1 MGSAISPQTISLLV
15 VLGAVLCL
23 IAMIAW
29 LKVQP
34 LLAFVVASILAALM
48 LHMPLDKVSH
58 SIEKGIG
65 DMVGS
70 LAVLLAFGAIFGKL
84 VADSGAAKK
93 ISMVLIG
100 AFGEKRIA
108 LALCLTGFIVGI
120 PLFYNVGFV
129 LLVPLIFSVWRQSGR
144 SVVYLAVPVMAGLS
158 IAHGFL
164 PPHPS
169 PSAIVPM
176 FGANMGLTLIYG
188 LIVGVPTA
196 LIAGPLFAMSV
207 KSITADPPALFAT
220 EEIGEDSLPSAA
232 NSFLTALMPVFLLT
246 GMTLLG
252 YWPGLTPEN
261 KSLVAFLGN
270 PMIVMLVSLLVALF
284 TLGAGRGKPLS
295 ELMAGSSTALREIA
309 PILLIIA
316 GAGALKQIFVDSGVD
331 QQLGALLKSLPI
343 SPLVL
348 GWLMAGAIR
357 VALGSATVAG
367 LTAAGLVAPLVRAS
381 GVDPNLMVLA
391 IGAGS
396 LMFSHVNDSGFWMF
410 KEYFGLS
417 VKDTLRSW
425 TLMEGLVGIFGLIFT
440 LILNHFIG

>member
-1 MGSAISPQTISLLV
+1 MLVMSPETTALIIVLV
-15 VLGAVLCL
+15 AVLSL

-29 LKVQP
+29 AKVQP
-34 LLAFVVASILAALM
+34 LLAFVIASIFAAL
-48 LHMPLDKVSH
+48 LLQMPLDKVTH

-70 LAVLLAFGAIFGKL
+70 LAVLLAFGAIFGKI

-93 ISMVLIG
+93 ISTVLMG
-100 AFGEKRIA
+100 AFGDKRIA

-129 LLVPLIFSVWRQSGR
+129 LLVPLIFSVARQSGKPL
-144 SVVYLAVPVMAGLS
+144 VFLAVPVMAGLS

-169 PSAIVPM
+169 PAAIVPM

-188 LIVGVPTA
+188 LIVGIPTA
-196 LIAGPLFAMSV
+196 LIAGPVFALSVRHIVANPPQLFV
-207 KSITADPPALFAT
+207 T
-220 EEIGEDSLPSAA
+220 EEIADDRLPSAA
-232 NSFLTALMPVFLLT
+232 NSFLTALLPVILLT
-246 GMTLLG
+246 GFTLLG
-252 YWPGLTPEN
+252 YVNGLDAQT
-261 KSLVAFLGN
+261 KTLIAFLGN
-270 PMIVMLVSLLVALF
+270 PMIVMLVSVIVAVL
-284 TLGAGRGKPLS
+284 TLGIGQKIPLAN
-295 ELMAGSSTALREIA
+295 LMTSSGTALREIA

-316 GAGALKQIFVDSGVD
+316 GAGALKQIFVDGGVND
-331 QQLGALLKSLPI
+331 QLGLLLKSLPVP
-343 SPLVL
+343 PLIL
-348 GWLMAGAIR
+348 GWLIAGVIR
-357 VALGSATVAG
+357 LSLGSATVAG
-367 LTAAGLVAPLVRAS
+367 LTAAGLITPLVKVS

-417 VKDTLRSW
+417 VKGTLRSW

-440 LILNHFIG
+440 LLLSQFV

>member
-1 MGSAISPQTISLLV
+1 MLVMSPETTALIIVLV
-15 VLGAVLCL
+15 AVLSL

-29 LKVQP
+29 AKVQP
-34 LLAFVVASILAALM
+34 LLAFVIASIFAAL
-48 LHMPLDKVSH
+48 LLQMPLDKVTH

-70 LAVLLAFGAIFGKL
+70 LAVLLAFGAIFGKI

-93 ISMVLIG
+93 ISTVLMG
-100 AFGEKRIA
+100 AFGDKRIA

-129 LLVPLIFSVWRQSGR
+129 LLVPLIFSVARQSGKPL
-144 SVVYLAVPVMAGLS
+144 VFLAVPVMAGLS

-169 PSAIVPM
+169 PAAIVPM

-188 LIVGVPTA
+188 LIVGIPTA
-196 LIAGPLFAMSV
+196 LIAGPVFALSVRHIVASPPQLFV
-207 KSITADPPALFAT
+207 T
-220 EEIGEDSLPSAA
+220 EEIADDRLPSAA
-232 NSFLTALMPVFLLT
+232 NSFLTALLPVILLT
-246 GMTLLG
+246 GFTLFG
-252 YWPGLTPEN
+252 YVNGLDAQT
-261 KSLVAFLGN
+261 KTLIAFLGN
-270 PMIVMLVSLLVALF
+270 PMIVMLVSVIVAVL
-284 TLGAGRGKPLS
+284 TLGIGQKIPLAN
-295 ELMAGSSTALREIA
+295 LMTSSGTALREIA

-316 GAGALKQIFVDSGVD
+316 GAGALKQIFVDGGVND
-331 QQLGALLKSLPI
+331 QLGLLLKSLPVP
-343 SPLVL
+343 PLIL
-348 GWLMAGAIR
+348 GWLIAGVIR
-357 VALGSATVAG
+357 LSLGSATVAG
-367 LTAAGLVAPLVRAS
+367 LTAAGLVTPLVKVS

-425 TLMEGLVGIFGLIFT
+425 TLMEGLVGIFGLIFV
-440 LILNHFIG
+440 LILNQCLT